1 MIWNIPQAVLVI
13 SVLSAICWTPGLMN
27 VLDFDS
33 SVRWPPPTVGL
44 FTRRHKEPWFFFFC
58 LFFNS
63 LHCLFGSS
71 SRSLLAD
78 GELCWDVEF
87 VVGVKFRR
95 CSKTCERAQCR
106 LSASSPGLDTLHF
119 LASIQRQLELKTF
132 RKRLKSGLNSN
143 LFWVESDAS
152 PASEGFYFVEVRQ
165 P

>member
-1 MIWNIPQAVLVI
+1 MKHSPSSSGDFGSFCHLLD
-13 SVLSAICWTPGLMN
+13 SWTDERFGLW
-27 VLDFDS
+27 LFS
-33 SVRWPPPTVGL
+33 SVAAS
-44 FTRRHKEPWFFFFC
+44 HCWFVYSTPQRTMIFFFC